1 VVESAAERR
10 CFPSTPPLL
19 IVVAVLSSGGLAQE
33 SLEFGE
39 GLLAPR
45 GSPRF
50 VDWEGR
56 KAHFIGIRPVHLE
69 WTVVDG

>member
-1 VVESAAERR
+1 MLPINTA
-10 CFPSTPPLL
+10 TL
-19 IVVAVLSSGGLAQE
+19 IVVAVLSRGGLAQE
-33 SLEFGE
+33 GLELAKGC
-39 GLLAPR
+39 LRAPR
-45 GSPRF
+45 REVPRF